1 LFSLFLYSL
10 SKIVQNIRFL
20 PEFPLL
26 LSGLNDAISVHPILK
41 LAARQVAE
49 IQYRNVQGFFNHSAR
64 TGFIYE

>member
-1 LFSLFLYSL
+1 M
-10 SKIVQNIRFL
+10 RFL

-26 LSGLNDAISVHPILK
+26 LSGLNDAISFHPLLK

-49 IQYRNVQGFFNHSAR
+49 IQYRNVQSFFNHSAR